1 MISGNVWKLIG
12 RRWSL
17 LVLVLVAAAGC
28 SGRQSSESRVKKAL
42 ADAGAKASALYQ
54 LAGTVT
60 VDGMPPESKELK
72 SLVAVLYDPQKPDEE
87 PAFTLVRDDGHF
99 NFTEDGVEPGHYVLA
114 FAALRRNRRTFNGPD
129 RLHNLYN
136 DPDVNAKVHPELVI
150 DHQAPGKT
158 DYQFNLEV
166 VGKEPIK
173 SPGPHAVT
181 KAAR

>member
-87 PAFTLVRDDGHF
+87 PAFTLVRITFWLLRFSGGIDGPSTVQTGSTI
-99 NFTEDGVEPGHYVLA
+99 FTTTP
-114 FAALRRNRRTFNGPD
+114 T
-129 RLHNLYN
+129 
-136 DPDVNAKVHPELVI
+136 
-150 DHQAPGKT
+150 
-158 DYQFNLEV
+158 
-166 VGKEPIK
+166 
-173 SPGPHAVT
+173 
-181 KAAR
+181 